1 MYDLGD
7 SQIIVLFPE
16 GMIARDVKKTLW
28 RLIGAVLA
36 SAGLFAFFIFDR
48 DSPFAGLAVGL
59 VVVVVFPSTL
69 LFAIDASRAIRRE
82 ILTNNSVRVLG
93 RILGIPQAIFGII
106 LMAFGV
112 AYPVYKF
119 INGLGPT
126 PFVTALYIVM
136 ALVMFCVGFYYV
148 REGLWLIGVGRVR
161 NKKS

>member
-1 MYDLGD
+1 MN
-7 SQIIVLFPE
+7 
-16 GMIARDVKKTLW
+16 ARDVKKSLW
-28 RLIGAVLA
+28 RLIAAALA

-93 RILGIPQAIFGII
+93 KILGIPQAIFGII

-112 AYPVYKF
+112 AYPVYSL
-119 INGLGPT
+119 INGLGLT
-126 PFVTALYIVM
+126 PLVTVLYIVM

-148 REGLWLIGVGRVR
+148 KEGLWLIGVGRVR
-161 NKKS
+161 NRES

>member
-1 MYDLGD
+1 
-7 SQIIVLFPE
+7 
-16 GMIARDVKKTLW
+16 MIARDVKKSLW
-28 RLIGAVLA
+28 RLIAAALA

-82 ILTNNSVRVLG
+82 ILTNNPVRVLG
-93 RILGIPQAIFGII
+93 KILGIPQAIFGII

-112 AYPVYKF
+112 AYPVYSL
-119 INGLGPT
+119 INGLGLT
-126 PFVTALYIVM
+126 PRVTVLYIVM

-148 REGLWLIGVGRVR
+148 KEGLWLIGVGRVR
-161 NKKS
+161 NREG